1 MYCDNQ
7 PDFSWLKPYEEK
19 VFLQYFMPY
28 KKVGYVKNAT
38 IHAAL
43 NLEQRKDGLY
53 VCIYA
58 TKKYDPAVIGVL
70 ENGREI
76 FREEALLSPTDVYEK
91 TIPLP
96 IQDFFQIRVTVSY
109 AGEELV
115 SYQPQDQ
122 GIEQYR
128 HATWLPDP
136 YYKEGLK
143 RDPGDARINNA
154 YGLLLLRRGCF
165 AEAEEHFRAAIRR
178 LTMYVPNPYD
188 SEPFYNLGLALLY
201 QGREKEAYDAFYKA
215 TWTSE
220 EQEMSF
226 YGLAVIAARN
236 GKYEEALGFVEK
248 GLVRNVHNVR
258 ARGLKAALLA
268 KIGRK
273 EEAFSWVRENLKVD
287 PFDYVS
293 MFVRTALTGESE
305 KPIRKLCR
313 DRQETYLLAA
323 GDFLEAG
330 FYEEALRVLSLAD
343 RTKPMILYYTGY
355 ILQKL
360 GKTRKALAAYQEA
373 ERDSSYLCFP
383 NKLRDIAV
391 LRAAIEAN
399 PDGAKAYYYLGCLYY
414 DKLQYDTAIGLWE
427 TSEKLDGTFPT
438 VRRNLA
444 IAYFNK
450 RGDREKARR
459 RMSSGAWKTFRHTWS
474 LSKSAMIST
483 VSTSRP

>member
-1 MYCDNQ
+1 MHHISPGKKQWTWGCGDFGKAWDRQLTDSDGPYIELMTGMYCDNQ

-122 GIEQYR
+122 GIPDPAEPVSAAEQPEDIRTNEELFITAQRIEQYR

-305 KPIRKLCR
+305 
-313 DRQETYLLAA
+313 
-323 GDFLEAG
+323 GDLSSRGGRFSG
-330 FYEEALRVLSLAD
+330 GRVL
-343 RTKPMILYYTGY
+343 
-355 ILQKL
+355 
-360 GKTRKALAAYQEA
+360 
-373 ERDSSYLCFP
+373 
-383 NKLRDIAV
+383 
-391 LRAAIEAN
+391 
-399 PDGAKAYYYLGCLYY
+399 
-414 DKLQYDTAIGLWE
+414 
-427 TSEKLDGTFPT
+427 
-438 VRRNLA
+438 
-444 IAYFNK
+444 
-450 RGDREKARR
+450 
-459 RMSSGAWKTFRHTWS
+459 
-474 LSKSAMIST
+474 
-483 VSTSRP
+483 